1 MLRLLGCGDM
11 AIATKEHAM
20 SFDDKKEQLAALYEE
35 FERQGAP
42 FRVQAVCVK
51 GCADCC
57 IQVGTVAATTLEG
70 MLIREYLEGW
80 SKPSREAVRRRLRVN
95 RREKL
100 TQVFARCAF
109 LDEEQVCTVYPV
121 RPFSCRRLYSVKI
134 CGEQG
139 PVIHRR
145 AMALA
150 SRTIEILQD
159 LDPAGCSGHLSFIL
173 YLLEKQEFRRAY
185 HQGRWNRGR
194 FQKLVERY
202 RLAVHADRSVRGESS
217 PPVL

>member
-1 MLRLLGCGDM
+1 MKAVESVVRLD
-11 AIATKEHAM
+11 E
-20 SFDDKKEQLAALYEE
+20 KKEQLIALYEE
-35 FERQGAP
+35 FERRVAP
-42 FRVQAVCVK
+42 FRAQAVCVK

-70 MLIREYLEGW
+70 MVIREYLEGW
-80 SKPSREAVRRRLRVN
+80 SRPARKAVRQRLHAN

-109 LDEEQVCTVYPV
+109 LDEEQACTVYPV
-121 RPFSCRRLYSVKI
+121 RPFSCRRLYSVKT
-134 CGEQG
+134 CGDQG

-150 SRTIEILQD
+150 SRTIEVLQD

-173 YLLEKQEFRRAY
+173 YLLEKPEFRRAY
-185 HQGRWNRGR
+185 LQGVWNAEN
-194 FQKLVERY
+194 FQELVERY
-202 RLAVHADRSVRGESS
+202 QLTLHTNRSG
-217 PPVL
+217 

>member
-1 MLRLLGCGDM
+1 MKTMPSAMRLD
-11 AIATKEHAM
+11 E
-20 SFDDKKEQLAALYEE
+20 KKGQLFSLYQE
-35 FERQGAP
+35 FEREVAP
-42 FRVQAVCVK
+42 FRAQAVCVK

-70 MLIREYLEGW
+70 MVVREYLEGW
-80 SKPSREAVRRRLRVN
+80 SSSAREAVRQRLRMN

-100 TQVFARCAF
+100 TQVFVRCAF
-109 LDEEQVCTVYPV
+109 LDKEQACTVYPV
-121 RPFSCRRLYSVKI
+121 RPFSCRRLYSVKT

-150 SRTIEILQD
+150 SRTVELLQD
-159 LDPAGCSGHLSFIL
+159 LDAAGCSGHLSFIL
-173 YLLEKQEFRRAY
+173 YLLEKQEFRRTY
-185 HQGRWNRGR
+185 LRGRWNRDR

-202 RLAVHADRSVRGESS
+202 QLDLHTDRSGRGKSS
-217 PPVL
+217 PPVM

>member
-1 MLRLLGCGDM
+1 MKRMPSAMRLD
-11 AIATKEHAM
+11 E
-20 SFDDKKEQLAALYEE
+20 KKGQLFSLYEE
-35 FERQGAP
+35 FERQVAP
-42 FRVQAVCVK
+42 FRAQAVCVK

-57 IQVGTVAATTLEG
+57 IQVGTVSATTLEG
-70 MLIREYLEGW
+70 MVIREYLEGW
-80 SKPSREAVRRRLRVN
+80 SKPAREEVRQRLRAN

-109 LDEEQVCTVYPV
+109 LDDKRACTVYPV
-121 RPFSCRRLYSVKI
+121 RPFSCRRLYSVKT
-134 CGEQG
+134 CGDQG

-173 YLLEKQEFRRAY
+173 HLLGKQEFRRAY
-185 HQGRWNRGR
+185 LRGVWNAGN
-194 FQKLVERY
+194 FQELVERY
-202 RLAVHADRSVRGESS
+202 ELALHTNRSGRGKSS
-217 PPVL
+217 PPVM

>member
-1 MLRLLGCGDM
+1 MKTMPSVMRL
-11 AIATKEHAM
+11 AE
-20 SFDDKKEQLAALYEE
+20 KKGRLFSLYEE
-35 FERQGAP
+35 FERRVAP
-42 FRVQAVCVK
+42 FRAQAVCVK

-70 MLIREYLEGW
+70 MVIREYLEGW
-80 SKPSREAVRRRLRVN
+80 SKPARKAVRQRLHAN

-109 LDEEQVCTVYPV
+109 LDEEQACTVYPV
-121 RPFSCRRLYSVKI
+121 RHFSCRRLYSVKT
-134 CGEQG
+134 CGDQG

-150 SRTIEILQD
+150 SRTIEVLQD

-173 YLLEKQEFRRAY
+173 YLLEKPEFRRAY
-185 HQGRWNRGR
+185 LQGVWNAEN
-194 FQKLVERY
+194 FQELVERY
-202 RLAVHADRSVRGESS
+202 QLTLHTNRSGQGRSS
-217 PPVL
+217 PPVM

>member
-1 MLRLLGCGDM
+1 MRLD
-11 AIATKEHAM
+11 E
-20 SFDDKKEQLAALYEE
+20 KKGQLFSLYEK
-35 FERQGAP
+35 FERRVAS
-42 FRVQAVCVK
+42 FRAQAVCVK

-70 MLIREYLEGW
+70 MVIREYLEGW
-80 SKPSREAVRRRLRVN
+80 SKPIREEVRQRLRAN

-109 LDEEQVCTVYPV
+109 LDEEQACTVYPV
-121 RPFSCRRLYSVKI
+121 RPFSCRRLYSVKT

-150 SRTIEILQD
+150 SQTIEILQD
-159 LDPAGCSGHLSFIL
+159 LDAGGCSGHLSFIL

-185 HQGRWNRGR
+185 LQGLWNPRN
-194 FQKLVERY
+194 FKELLERY
-202 RLAVHADRSVRGESS
+202 QLGVHTDRSERGKSS

>member
-1 MLRLLGCGDM
+1 
-11 AIATKEHAM
+11 M
-20 SFDDKKEQLAALYEE
+20 SFDEQKEQLAALYEE
-35 FERQGAP
+35 FERQVAP
-42 FRVQAVCVK
+42 FRALAVCVK

-70 MLIREYLEGW
+70 MMIHEYLQGW
-80 SKPSREAVRRRLRVN
+80 SREQMAALKVRLKQN

-100 TQVFARCAF
+100 AQVFARCAF
-109 LDEEQVCTVYPV
+109 LDDEQACTVYPV
-121 RPFSCRRLYSVKI
+121 RPFSCRRLYSVKT

-159 LDPAGCSGHLSFIL
+159 LDPAGYSGHLSFIL
-173 YLLEKQEFRRAY
+173 HLLEKQEFRRAY
-185 HQGRWNRGR
+185 LQGVWNAGN
-194 FQKLVERY
+194 FQELVERY
-202 RLAVHADRSVRGESS
+202 QLALHTDRSGRGKSS
-217 PPVL
+217 PPML

>member
-1 MLRLLGCGDM
+1 MKTMLSAMRLD
-11 AIATKEHAM
+11 E
-20 SFDDKKEQLAALYEE
+20 KKGQLFSLYEE
-35 FERQGAP
+35 FEHPVAP
-42 FRVQAVCVK
+42 FRAQAVCVK

-70 MLIREYLEGW
+70 MVIREYLEGW
-80 SKPSREAVRRRLRVN
+80 PNPARETVRQRLRVN
-95 RREKL
+95 RKAKL

-109 LDEEQVCTVYPV
+109 LDEEQACAVYPV
-121 RPFSCRRLYSVKI
+121 RPFSCRRLYSVKT

-150 SRTIEILQD
+150 GRTIEILQD

-185 HQGRWNRGR
+185 LQGLWDPGR
-194 FQKLVERY
+194 FQRLVERY
-202 RLAVHADRSVRGESS
+202 QLAAHSDRGGRGNSG
-217 PPVL
+217 PAGM

>member
-1 MLRLLGCGDM
+1 M
-11 AIATKEHAM
+11 KAM
-20 SFDDKKEQLAALYEE
+20 PSVMKLAEKKRQLVALYEA
-35 FERQGAP
+35 FERQVAP
-42 FRVQAVCVK
+42 FRAQAVCVK

-70 MLIREYLEGW
+70 MVIREYLEGW
-80 SKPSREAVRRRLRVN
+80 SKPARKAVRQRLHAN

-109 LDEEQVCTVYPV
+109 LDEEQACTVYPV
-121 RPFSCRRLYSVKI
+121 RPFSCRRLYSVKT
-134 CGEQG
+134 CGDQG

-150 SRTIEILQD
+150 SRTIEVLQD

-185 HQGRWNRGR
+185 LQRVWNPGN
-194 FQKLVERY
+194 FQELLERY
-202 RLAVHADRSVRGESS
+202 QLALHTDRSGRGKSS
-217 PPVL
+217 PPVM

>member
-1 MLRLLGCGDM
+1 MKTMPSMMRL
-11 AIATKEHAM
+11 AE
-20 SFDDKKEQLAALYEE
+20 KKGQLFSLYEE
-35 FERQGAP
+35 FERRVAP
-42 FRVQAVCVK
+42 FRAQAVCVK

-57 IQVGTVAATTLEG
+57 IQVGTVAATTLEA
-70 MLIREYLEGW
+70 MVIREYLEGW
-80 SKPSREAVRRRLRVN
+80 SKPSREAMRQRLRAN

-100 TQVFARCAF
+100 IQVFARCAF
-109 LDEEQVCTVYPV
+109 LDEEQACTVYPV
-121 RPFSCRRLYSVKI
+121 RPFSCRRLYSVKT

-139 PVIHRR
+139 PVIHRW

-173 YLLEKQEFRRAY
+173 YLLEKEEFRRAY
-185 HQGRWNRGR
+185 LEGRWNRGW

-202 RLAVHADRSVRGESS
+202 QLAVHTNRNGPGKSS
-217 PPVL
+217 PPVM

>member
-1 MLRLLGCGDM
+1 MKRPEPAVSLD
-11 AIATKEHAM
+11 K
-20 SFDDKKEQLAALYEE
+20 KKEQLVALYEE
-35 FERQGAP
+35 FERQVAP
-42 FRVQAVCVK
+42 FRAQAVCVR

-70 MLIREYLEGW
+70 MVIREYLEGW
-80 SKPSREAVRRRLRVN
+80 SKPAREAVQQRLRAN

-100 TQVFARCAF
+100 TQVFVRCAF
-109 LDEEQVCTVYPV
+109 LDEEQACTVYPV
-121 RPFSCRRLYSVKI
+121 RPFSCRRLYSVKT

-185 HQGRWNRGR
+185 LEGRWNRGR

-202 RLAVHADRSVRGESS
+202 QLAVHTNRSGPGKSR
-217 PPVL
+217 PPVM

>member
-1 MLRLLGCGDM
+1 MKTMPSVMRLP
-11 AIATKEHAM
+11 E
-20 SFDDKKEQLAALYEE
+20 KKGQLFSLYEE
-35 FERQGAP
+35 FERRVAP
-42 FRVQAVCVK
+42 FRAQAVCVK

-70 MLIREYLEGW
+70 MVLRGYLEGW
-80 SKPSREAVRRRLRVN
+80 SKQSREAVRQRLRAN

-109 LDEEQVCTVYPV
+109 LDEKQACTVYPV
-121 RPFSCRRLYSVKI
+121 RPFSCRRLYSVKT

-139 PVIHRR
+139 PVVHRQ

-150 SRTIEILQD
+150 SRIIEVLQD

-173 YLLEKQEFRRAY
+173 HLLGKKEFRRAY
-185 HQGRWNRGR
+185 LQGIWNPGR

-202 RLAVHADRSVRGESS
+202 QLMAHADKVRGVEPRFPLSG
-217 PPVL
+217 

>member
-1 MLRLLGCGDM
+1 MRLG
-11 AIATKEHAM
+11 A
-20 SFDDKKEQLAALYEE
+20 KKEQLFSLYEE
-35 FERQGAP
+35 FERQVAP
-42 FRVQAVCVK
+42 FRAQAVCVK

-70 MLIREYLEGW
+70 IVIREYLEGW
-80 SKPSREAVRRRLRVN
+80 SNSAREAVQQRLRAN

-109 LDEEQVCTVYPV
+109 LDDEQACTVYPV
-121 RPFSCRRLYSVKI
+121 RPFSCRRLYSVKT

-150 SRTIEILQD
+150 SRTIEMLQE

-173 YLLEKQEFRRAY
+173 YLLEKQEFRRTY
-185 HQGRWNRGR
+185 LEGRWNRDS
-194 FQKLVERY
+194 FQRLVERY
-202 RLAVHADRSVRGESS
+202 QLALHTDRNGRGKSS
-217 PPVL
+217 PPVM

>member
-1 MLRLLGCGDM
+1 MKLMPSVMRL
-11 AIATKEHAM
+11 AE
-20 SFDDKKEQLAALYEE
+20 KKGQLFSLYEE
-35 FERQGAP
+35 FERRVAP
-42 FRVQAVCVK
+42 FRAQAVCVK

-57 IQVGTVAATTLEG
+57 IQVGTVAATTLEA
-70 MLIREYLEGW
+70 MVIREYLEGW
-80 SKPSREAVRRRLRVN
+80 SKPSREAVRQRLRAN

-109 LDEEQVCTVYPV
+109 LDEEQACTVYPV
-121 RPFSCRRLYSVKI
+121 RPFSCRRLYSVKT

-185 HQGRWNRGR
+185 LEGRRKRGR

-202 RLAVHADRSVRGESS
+202 QLAVHTNRSGPGKFR
-217 PPVL
+217 PPVM

>member
-1 MLRLLGCGDM
+1 MKLMPSVMRL
-11 AIATKEHAM
+11 AE
-20 SFDDKKEQLAALYEE
+20 KKGQLFSLYEE
-35 FERQGAP
+35 FERRVAP
-42 FRVQAVCVK
+42 FRAQAVCVK

-57 IQVGTVAATTLEG
+57 IQVGTVAATTLEA
-70 MLIREYLEGW
+70 MVIREYLEGW
-80 SKPSREAVRRRLRVN
+80 SKPSREAVRQRLRAN

-109 LDEEQVCTVYPV
+109 LDEEQACTVYPV
-121 RPFSCRRLYSVKI
+121 RPFSCRRLYSVKT

-150 SRTIEILQD
+150 SRTIEMLQD

-185 HQGRWNRGR
+185 LEGRRKRGS

-202 RLAVHADRSVRGESS
+202 QLAVHTNRSGPGKFR
-217 PPVL
+217 PPVM

>member
-1 MLRLLGCGDM
+1 MKTMPSGMRLD
-11 AIATKEHAM
+11 E
-20 SFDDKKEQLAALYEE
+20 KKGRLFSLYEE
-35 FERQGAP
+35 FERQVAP
-42 FRVQAVCVK
+42 FRAQAVCVK

-70 MLIREYLEGW
+70 MVIREHLQGW
-80 SKPSREAVRRRLRVN
+80 SWEQMAALKVRLKQN

-100 TQVFARCAF
+100 TKVFARCAF
-109 LDEEQVCTVYPV
+109 LDDEQACTVYPV
-121 RPFSCRRLYSVKI
+121 RPFSCRRLYSVKT

-159 LDPAGCSGHLSFIL
+159 LDPAGYSGHLSFIL
-173 YLLEKQEFRRAY
+173 HLLEKQEFRRAY
-185 HQGRWNRGR
+185 LQGVWNAGN
-194 FQKLVERY
+194 FQELVERY
-202 RLAVHADRSVRGESS
+202 QLALHTDRSGRGKSS
-217 PPVL
+217 PPML

>member
-1 MLRLLGCGDM
+1 MRLD
-11 AIATKEHAM
+11 E
-20 SFDDKKEQLAALYEE
+20 KKGRLFSLYEE
-35 FERQGAP
+35 FERQVAP
-42 FRVQAVCVK
+42 FRAQAVCVK

-70 MLIREYLEGW
+70 MVIREYLQGW
-80 SKPSREAVRRRLRVN
+80 SREQMAALKVRLKQN
-95 RREKL
+95 RSEKL
-100 TQVFARCAF
+100 TQAFARCAF
-109 LDEEQVCTVYPV
+109 LDDEQACTVYPV
-121 RPFSCRRLYSVKI
+121 RPFSCRRLYSVKT

-173 YLLEKQEFRRAY
+173 YLLEKQEFRRA
-185 HQGRWNRGR
+185 HLQGRWNPGN
-194 FQKLVERY
+194 FQDFVERY
-202 RLAVHADRSVRGESS
+202 QLAVHTDRSGRGKPS
-217 PPVL
+217 PPML